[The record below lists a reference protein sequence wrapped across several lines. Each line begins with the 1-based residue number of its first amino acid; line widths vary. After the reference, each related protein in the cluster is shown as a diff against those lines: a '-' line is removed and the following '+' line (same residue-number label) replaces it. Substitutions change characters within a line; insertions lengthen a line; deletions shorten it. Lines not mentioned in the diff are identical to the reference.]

1 MDRYQALELAS
12 IVSKQEKQKRTIDE
26 ARQNIAVLRTRRNA
40 LVPEKSL
47 TTKLLESH
55 TLITKQKNLEILRQQ
70 TDAQKRLVV
79 RKSQRISVDA
89 GTTNSPSPALNT
101 DGSVGV

>member
-1 MDRYQALELAS
+1 MSRYQALELAS

-55 TLITKQKNLEILRQQ
+55 TLITKQRNLEILRQQ
-70 TDAQKRLVV
+70 SDAQERLVV
-79 RKSQRISVDA
+79 RKSQRKSVIA
-89 GTTNSPSPALNT
+89 GATNSPPPTLNK
-101 DGSVGV
+101 DGSVGI